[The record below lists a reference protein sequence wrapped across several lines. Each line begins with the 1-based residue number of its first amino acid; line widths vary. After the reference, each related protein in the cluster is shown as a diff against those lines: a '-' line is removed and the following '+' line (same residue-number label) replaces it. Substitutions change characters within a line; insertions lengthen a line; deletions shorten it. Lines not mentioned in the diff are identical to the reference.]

1 MPNDYKKVDFH
12 NYCPKCKHAGV
23 SPLDEPCY
31 ECMTNPVNL
40 HSRKPV
46 NFEEE
51 NNNENR

>member
-1 MPNDYKKVDFH
+1 MPNDYKEVRFDL
-12 NYCPKCKHAGV
+12 YCSKCKHKKL
-23 SPLDEPCY
+23 PEIDEPCY
-31 ECMTNPVNL
+31 ECLKNPVNL

>member
-1 MPNDYKKVDFH
+1 MPNEYKEVRFDL
-12 NYCPKCKHAGV
+12 YCSKCKHEKL
-23 SPLDEPCY
+23 PEIDEPCY
-31 ECMTNPVNL
+31 ECLKNPVNL